1 MGLDMYLDKTKKVTE
16 NITGRELTVINDYLS
31 WEEIGKRFSFFE
43 WCGYSEGEIDLN
55 LVGDYKKEFI
65 CRYTNRDTEHKFG
78 YKSIFQNLHSWR
90 KANQIHNWFVQ
101 NVQDGVDDCGLYI
114 VAEED
119 LILLNEICKRVLD
132 SSQLVKGKIINGY
145 IIEEN
150 GKVPIY
156 ENGAYIKD
164 PRIARELL
172 PTTQGFF
179 FGSYEYDEYY
189 LRDVK
194 NTYDITKK
202 VLEETDFS
210 KEIILYSSSW

>member
-65 CRYTNRDTEHKFG
+65 CRYDNWDTEHKYG

-101 NVQDGVDDCGLYI
+101 NVQHGVDDCGLYI

-145 IIEEN
+145 TIGEN

-164 PRIARELL
+164 PCVARELL